1 MANNQNIFAGI
12 TAAGADGMGLAWFAN
27 TGSTA
32 PTDSTTALNA
42 AFKNAGMIT
51 EDGLTVK
58 FSESQKK
65 IKGYGSPQV
74 QRVLTTDVET
84 TFDIAFLEQ
93 QAVSMAV
100 FHRLPV
106 TSIVPTVGTG
116 AFSATT
122 GNYNRQLYAAVFDMI
137 DGTNHVRAYCP
148 SVEVTGR
155 SDVKFSNGNET
166 SWAVSMTAYPSASGV
181 AIQWY
186 YLMSALG

>member
-1 MANNQNIFAGI
+1 MANNANIFAGL

-27 TGSTA
+27 TGTTA
-32 PTDSTTALNA
+32 PTDSTTGLNA
-42 AFKNAGMIT
+42 GFKNAGMIT

-84 TFDIAFLEQ
+84 SFDLAFLETNQ
-93 QAVSMAV
+93 YSQAV
-100 FHRLPV
+100 FHRLAI
-106 TSIVPTVGTG
+106 TSITPGVGVG
-116 AFSATT
+116 NFSVTT
-122 GNYNRQLYAAVFDMI
+122 GNYTRQLYAAVFDMV
-137 DGTNHVRAYCP
+137 DGTNHIRAYCP

-155 SDVKFSNGNET
+155 SDVKFSNGNEAT
-166 SWAVSMTAYPSASGV
+166 WPVTLTAYPNSSGV

-186 YLMSALG
+186 MLMAATG